1 MSRCHGVRVVV
12 LVDNHTQRRFSL
24 RLTLSVR
31 VTVAPAQVSWSADSA
46 LSATE
51 CQCQCQPER
60 RQHRGRGERGHGSKV
75 FRPVGAGGL
84 GAQIGEDRLMGRLG
98 AAATR
103 QAGHRI
109 CEGPSVRR
117 TLAATGS
124 AESSGPT

>member
-51 CQCQCQPER
+51 CQCQPER